1 MGESLPKNAV
11 PQTNDVSAATR
22 EILREV
28 DGGGQIRLMLRGQSG
43 TGKSAMLAAVRDR
56 LRARGLSVSAEPSAA
71 LGGAALVVDDLHS
84 LPTADVVAVRTLLDD
99 SPAAVVVVA
108 TEPRAHDTELRA
120 LAATFARRGRVI
132 DMRSLS
138 TADIVGLGRSSAV
151 TVTPER
157 AARIRD
163 LTNGIHGAVVAALGG
178 GSPEDSVV
186 GWVCA
191 NLRDRDIQFLSTLA
205 MTATGIG
212 LDVTEVSDVNGI
224 DESNALTL
232 IDRVR
237 ASALV
242 TDPDLLPIA
251 AQPLRT
257 LLGDHRFLDVQQ
269 RVLTARLDRGV
280 LRIHTATKLAEIGL
294 RDARLAE
301 YLCNAAE
308 SADPAVAAQLYSAAV
323 QAGIDPR
330 SVEVKRCEA
339 AARSGDSRTAADIAE
354 SILARADDPDCASST
369 AELGAAVRVLAGVWA
384 DRGTL
389 VRSAELYEWLGTDRV
404 GNDGGSAAAV
414 MLAAGRP
421 EAAAAM
427 ASARPAGPPTDLTAG
442 ITMVGD
448 ALAQS
453 MSGSGQAAVN
463 TLARSLSLFD
473 RAEAVALLPISPAA
487 AAVQLSL
494 HCGDLARA
502 DALLDRVDEKVRP
515 GTRMWHQHRLLSAWT
530 AMLGGDEDRARSIV
544 ESLAADDLGNRD
556 LLLDR
561 AIRVGLA
568 RRSGDH
574 GALVRAWEAS
584 HRVIDE
590 ITVDVFSLL
599 ALGELWLAAVRIGD
613 VTRVVHLISE
623 ADELLRR
630 LGEPA
635 AWSNTFHWYG
645 AQAALLSEDP
655 PALVPHALALKRAAE
670 SATAPDTYAAALA
683 AAGSTWLRVL
693 RQEAQLDD
701 IEKSARI
708 LGSIGL
714 PWDGARLA
722 SEAALRA
729 ADTET
734 ATALLQVARS
744 LRQPPR
750 RSERGASTPQQ
761 LPTATPRQAIVTNGP
776 LSDRECEVAD
786 LLVLGLTYREVGSRL
801 YISAKTVEHHVA
813 RIRRRLGAG
822 SRSELLSMLRAMGH
836 GRGDR
841 AQLV

>member
-1 MGESLPKNAV
+1 M

-28 DGGGQIRLMLRGQSG
+28 DGGGPIRLMLRGQSG

-108 TEPRAHDTELRA
+108 TEPRAHDTDLRA
-120 LAATFARRGRVI
+120 LAATFARRGRVV

-151 TVTPER
+151 TVTPAQ

-163 LTNGIHGAVVAALGG
+163 LTNGIYGAVVAALGG

-242 TDPDLLPIA
+242 TDPDLLLPIA

-414 MLAAGRP
+414 MLVAGRP

-427 ASARPAGPPTDLTAG
+427 KSAKPAGPPTDLAAG

-613 VTRVVHLISE
+613 VTRVAHLISE

-645 AQAALLSEDP
+645 VQAALLSEDP

-670 SATAPDTYAAALA
+670 SAAAPDTYAAALA